1 MSETITIDKD
11 VPQPTARNG
20 HHGQSKY
27 PFAEMKVGDSFAGI
41 GTATAVRSAFV
52 YWTRRHD
59 KSRKFSVHATATG
72 CRCWRVA

>member
-1 MSETITIDKD
+1 
-11 VPQPTARNG
+11 
-20 HHGQSKY
+20 
-27 PFAEMKVGDSFAGI
+27 MKVGDSFASI